1 MLQSM
6 GCKEP
11 NMTEQLSTE
20 RLKVTAENRSFF
32 VPTEKEKSV
41 ILPWFKGL
49 NLAVYLRL
57 FQ

>member
-1 MLQSM
+1 
-6 GCKEP
+6 
-11 NMTEQLSTE
+11 MTEQLSTE

-32 VPTEKEKSV
+32 VQTEKEKSV